1 MSTNEA
7 GAAAPA
13 DPRRWLALGILLI
26 ANFMNLIDVTI
37 VNVALPSM
45 RDNLGASDA
54 QIEWVVAA
62 YVLAFALGLLP
73 FGRLGDIVG
82 RSRMFLIGVAAFTL
96 ASALCGMAPSIEMLI
111 GARVLQGLGG
121 AMMTP
126 QVLAIA
132 TVTFPPH
139 ERGQAFSLFGLSAGL
154 ASVCG
159 PVLGGL
165 LIDAQLFGLDWQ
177 PIFLVNI
184 PIGIAAII
192 AGWFLIPRLP
202 GHAELRNDYAGIALF
217 LFFVL
222 APFIEGFLVSLK
234 PLAQLFSTPYSFI
247 PENGSF
253 AAYFSMWESVPALGM
268 HIFNSFFISTVV
280 TAIVVAIVVPAAY
293 AFARFNFTGAG
304 LLLAGF
310 LAVNMFSGAVLL
322 IPLFRLMRTLGLL
335 NTYWAMIVPGA
346 AFLIPSSVWLL
357 RTYMMRIPRE
367 LDEAAWVD
375 GASRLYTLRRVIL
388 PLAMPGVVVVAIMT
402 FIGAY
407 AQQFIFALTFNS
419 KTEFMPLPVGLFAF
433 FGKQEV
439 IWNELMAASFV
450 GILPVMIVIVF
461 LQRYLVA
468 GLTAGAVKQ

>member
-1 MSTNEA
+1 MSDVARTTEVAAVDSPASVKPKRRIFA
-7 GAAAPA
+7 GSRPMIDRYKWYEVAS
-13 DPRRWLALGILLI
+13 LYLGI
-26 ANFMNLIDVTI
+26 AV
-37 VNVALPSM
+37 
-45 RDNLGASDA
+45 
-54 QIEWVVAA
+54 
-62 YVLAFALGLLP
+62 
-73 FGRLGDIVG
+73 
-82 RSRMFLIGVAAFTL
+82 
-96 ASALCGMAPSIEMLI
+96 
-111 GARVLQGLGG
+111 
-121 AMMTP
+121 
-126 QVLAIA
+126 
-132 TVTFPPH
+132 
-139 ERGQAFSLFGLSAGL
+139 
-154 ASVCG
+154 
-159 PVLGGL
+159 
-165 LIDAQLFGLDWQ
+165 
-177 PIFLVNI
+177 
-184 PIGIAAII
+184 
-192 AGWFLIPRLP
+192 
-202 GHAELRNDYAGIALF
+202 F

-247 PENGSF
+247 PKNGSF
-253 AAYFSMWESVPALGM
+253 DAYINMWTSVPALGL

-280 TAIVVAIVVPAAY
+280 TLIVIAIVVPSAY
-293 AFARFNFTGAG
+293 AFARFSFAGSG
-304 LLLAGF
+304 LLLGGF

-322 IPLFRLMRTLGLL
+322 IPLFRLMRTMGLL

-346 AFLIPSSVWLL
+346 AFLIPSSIWLL
-357 RTYMMRIPRE
+357 RTYMLRIPRE

-388 PLAMPGVVVVAIMT
+388 PLAMPGIVVVAIMT

-419 KTEFMPLPVGLFAF
+419 KTEFMPLPIGLFAF